1 MQPVRQARRHLRPM
15 REWAI
20 RRRATQRALRRM
32 LRRAAR
38 MVALRPGH
46 QVRLLQGGAELFP
59 AMVQAM
65 DGARHEIRLETYIFW
80 HDAAA
85 LVVVDALLRA
95 AERGVSV
102 WLLADGVGTPQLP
115 AAWARRLSVAGVRWR
130 LYKPG
135 GAWLRWLSLLRPSRW
150 RRLHRKLCLIDGDIA
165 FCGGIN
171 VLDDRIDPNH
181 GRLEAPRFD
190 FAVRVQGPLVAVAHE
205 AMTQIWHRL
214 QPDDWLRDARN
225 SRHLARH
232 PEAATLADRHPGGP
246 AALAGRANGS
256 ARAALLLRDNL
267 LHRRHI
273 ERAYRRA
280 IAAAREEII
289 IANAYF
295 LPGRKLRQ
303 ALIEAV
309 RRRVR
314 VRLLLQGRYEY
325 FMQYHAVRAVYGT
338 LLAAGVEIHEYSASF
353 LHAKVAVIDA
363 VSQVPGAKPWATV
376 GSSNLD
382 PLSLLLAREA
392 NVVVEDALFAADLR
406 ERLLEAMRSG
416 GRVVAAADFARRPWR
431 QRFLDR
437 LALGAVRVALFVLGQ
452 RY

>member
-1 MQPVRQARRHLRPM
+1 MV
-15 REWAI
+15 
-20 RRRATQRALRRM
+20 
-32 LRRAAR
+32 RRAAR
-38 MVALRPGH
+38 MVSLRPGH
-46 QVRLLQGGAELFP
+46 QVHLLQGGAELFP
-59 AMVQAM
+59 AMVKAM
-65 DGARHEIRLETYIFW
+65 DGARREIRLETYIFW
-80 HDAAA
+80 RDEAARQIVEA
-85 LVVVDALLRA
+85 LVRA
-95 AERGVSV
+95 AQRGVSV

-115 AAWARRLSVAGVRWR
+115 SAWARRLTEAGVHWR

-150 RRLHRKLCLIDGDIA
+150 RRLHRKLCLIDGEIV

-171 VLDDRIDPNH
+171 VLDDQSDPNH
-181 GRLEAPRFD
+181 GQLEAPRFD

-205 AMTQIWHRL
+205 AMTQIWRRL
-214 QPDDWLRDARN
+214 QPLDWLRDARN

-232 PEAATLADRHPGGP
+232 AESAAP
-246 AALAGRANGS
+246 LAGPIGSDGVPPGEVAGS

-273 ERAYRRA
+273 ERAYRKA
-280 IAAAREEII
+280 IGAAREEII

-309 RRRVR
+309 RRGVR
-314 VRLLLQGRYEY
+314 VRLLLHGRYEY
-325 FMQYHAVRAVYGT
+325 FMQYHAVRTVYGS
-338 LLAAGVEIHEYSASF
+338 LLAAGVEIHEYAASF

-363 VSQVPGAKPWATV
+363 ESRLPGAKPWATV

-392 NVVVEDALFAADLR
+392 NVVVEDANFATDLR
-406 ERLLEAMRSG
+406 LRLLEAMRVG
-416 GRVVAAADFARRPWR
+416 GRRVAAADFARRPWR

-437 LALGAVRVALFVLGQ
+437 LALGAVRVALFMLGQ
-452 RY
+452 KY